1 MMPIDVV
8 VIGSYVQDHCWNT
21 QTFPKV
27 GESRIGVFSTGP
39 GGKGFNQAVASQRQ
53 GVRTAFLGAIG
64 QDLLGDI
71 AKQFAADESLHALWD
86 VHPEV
91 ATAASSI
98 VVDAKGDNLICVA
111 LGANDSLSAEFIR
124 QHEKIIR
131 QAKVL
136 VCQLE
141 NNLAATREALMIAR
155 EHKVLSILN
164 TAPINE
170 QVTLDLLRLAD
181 VITPNET
188 EYAFLVRHL
197 LKRDLPPGY
206 FDMADGLMHLL
217 CRELGVP
224 TVVMTLGAQGCFVS
238 HDTVQ
243 RRGDGDLCYR
253 LPAEAVRVRDTTGAG
268 DAFSGGLAAGLVQG
282 AFAKPFKDAV
292 RHANRVA
299 GMSTELPG
307 TAPAMPSFDAVIA
320 RFGG

>member
-1 MMPIDVV
+1 MPIEVV
-8 VIGSYVQDHCWNT
+8 VVGSYVQDHCWNT
-21 QTFPKV
+21 RTFPRV
-27 GESRIGVFSTGP
+27 GESRIGTFSTGP
-39 GGKGFNQAVASQRQ
+39 GGKGFNQAVACQRQ

-64 QDLLGDI
+64 KDLLGDT
-71 AKQFAADESLHALWD
+71 ARRFADDESLTAFWD
-86 VHPEV
+86 VHADV

-98 VVDAKGDNLICVA
+98 VVDGRGDNLICVA
-111 LGANDSLSAEFIR
+111 LGANERLSAAFVR
-124 QHEKIIR
+124 QQEKLIR

-141 NNLAATREALMIAR
+141 NNLEATREALLIAR

-170 QVTLDLLRLAD
+170 ALALDLLQLAD

-188 EYAFLVRHL
+188 EFTFLVRHL
-197 LKRDLPPGY
+197 LKRDVPPGF

-217 CRELGVP
+217 CRELGVQ
-224 TVVMTLGAQGCFVS
+224 TVVMTLGEHGCFVS

-253 LPAEAVRVRDTTGAG
+253 LPAESVKVRDTTGAG
-268 DAFSGGLAAGLVQG
+268 DAFSGGLAAGLVQQ
-282 AFAKPFKDAV
+282 AFAKPFKGAV

-299 GMSTELPG
+299 AMSTENPG
-307 TAPAMPSFDAVIA
+307 TAPAMPSFDAVRQ
-320 RFGG
+320 RFGS